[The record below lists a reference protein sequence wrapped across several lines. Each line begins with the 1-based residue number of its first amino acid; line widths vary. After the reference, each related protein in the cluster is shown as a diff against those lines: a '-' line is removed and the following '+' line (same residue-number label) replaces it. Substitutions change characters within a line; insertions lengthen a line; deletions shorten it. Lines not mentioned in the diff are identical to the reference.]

1 MIRIV
6 AVGKIKEKALSQLI
20 AEYVK
25 RLSAFTRVE
34 IIEVADEHAPQSN
47 SDAENE
53 LVKEREGERVL
64 SRLLSAIKDNEYVIL
79 LDLWG
84 KMFDSER
91 FAQRI
96 DTLQVQ
102 GKGTLTFVI
111 AGSLGPS
118 PAVVKRSDLRWK
130 LSDLTFPHQLTR
142 LLVLEQIYRAHM
154 ILSHRPYHK

>member
-1 MIRIV
+1 M
-6 AVGKIKEKALSQLI
+6 S
-20 AEYVK
+20 
-25 RLSAFTRVE
+25 SC
-34 IIEVADEHAPQSN
+34 SM
-47 SDAENE
+47 
-53 LVKEREGERVL
+53 
-64 SRLLSAIKDNEYVIL
+64 
-79 LDLWG
+79 WG